1 MRFGALELGIVFAI
15 ILVLYGISRFAKMG
29 QNANAQQKRYDPEEE
44 AAIRDRRIALRAA
57 QEEEDERIRQSRR
70 AKGKIMGYILIG
82 VGILVVFYMLFIMK
96 WVFTSSMWI
105 WGVVIIGVGFVALY
119 LSRRQ

>member
-1 MRFGALELGIVFAI
+1 MKLGFLEIGIIVAI
-15 ILVLYGISRFAKMG
+15 LLVLFGVSRFQKMG
-29 QNANAQQKRYDPEEE
+29 QNANQQKRYDPEEE

-82 VGILVVFYMLFIMK
+82 VGILVIFYMLFIMK
-96 WVFTSSMWI
+96 WVFTSSMWM
-105 WGVVIIGVGFVALY
+105 WGIVIIGIGFVALY
-119 LSRRQ
+119 LSKRK